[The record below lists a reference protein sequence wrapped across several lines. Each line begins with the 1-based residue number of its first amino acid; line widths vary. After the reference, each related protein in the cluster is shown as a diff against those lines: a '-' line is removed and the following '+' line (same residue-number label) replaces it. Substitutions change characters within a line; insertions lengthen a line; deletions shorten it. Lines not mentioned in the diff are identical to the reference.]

1 VSAQARLLAL
11 ASAAV
16 VAAVFGLALSGCSG
30 GGADRDVPPPAA
42 DALPPPP
49 FAAGGPG
56 AQPAPFGPLN
66 PDRRCSTDADCVVK
80 DVGSCCGSA
89 PACVAR
95 DAVVD
100 RAAVQAACA
109 AEGTASICGFPE
121 ITACTCVEGQCAA
134 APGPAIGPAAEAEAA
149 APAEP
154 R

>member
-1 VSAQARLLAL
+1 MSAQARLLAL

-42 DALPPPP
+42 DALPPPA
-49 FAAGGPG
+49 FAPG
-56 AQPAPFGPLN
+56 APAVAPAPFGPLN
-66 PDRRCSTDADCVVK
+66 PDRRCASDADCVVK
-80 DVGSCCGSA
+80 DVGSCCGAA

-100 RAAVQAACA
+100 REAVQAACV
-109 AEGTASICGFPE
+109 AEGTSAICGFPE
-121 ITACTCVEGQCAA
+121 ITACSCVEGQCAA
-134 APGPAIGPAAEAEAA
+134 APGAAIGPAT
-149 APAEP
+149 PAEP